1 MRALAPPATDN
12 GGCASTGRLTA
23 RGLYDASMPACDRKD
38 GRCASSSLL
47 GRRRSRPMGAGFA
60 NVCPRSSAA
69 TEHTNVPRI
78 FAFIMG
84 SCQCHGELPLDLRS
98 STIQISDGGK
108 GRQKGRVGHASA
120 RRTQDA
126 RPKTNRQSIQS
137 TLDAR
142 APSAD
147 LCARQTTDTADTRHD
162 RRDTATQRGCHT
174 GATHRA
180 RASLPASQPKPEMR
194 LPW

>member
-1 MRALAPPATDN
+1 
-12 GGCASTGRLTA
+12 
-23 RGLYDASMPACDRKD
+23 MPACDRKD
-38 GRCASSSLL
+38 GLCASSSLL

-78 FAFIMG
+78 FAFMG

-142 APSAD
+142 APRARGPV
-147 LCARQTTDTADTRHD
+147 CATNSRHSRHATRQTRH
-162 RRDTATQRGCHT
+162 RHA
-174 GATHRA
+174 A
-180 RASLPASQPKPEMR
+180 RVPHIARVPASQPPSRSPRCVCLGESR
-194 LPW
+194 

>member
-47 GRRRSRPMGAGFA
+47 GRRRSRPLGAGFA

-78 FAFIMG
+78 FETCRG
-84 SCQCHGELPLDLRS
+84 CHGVSVSRVSSLPLDLRS

-147 LCARQTTDTADTRHD
+147 LCASATHSRQTRH
-162 RRDTATQRGCHT
+162 RHA
-174 GATHRA
+174 A
-180 RASLPASQPKPEMR
+180 RVPHIARVPASQPKPEMR